1 MKFTSALA
9 IALLSIT
16 TSASF
21 PKAGISLPNP
31 RTACE
36 TKKGPNHAGVC
47 KVYEVLDATKE
58 TGEQVNCMKEHPCMV
73 NQNGCVIWVKNGK
86 KVAKFRN
93 QIYDE
98 IIQQRERSPSI
109 EIGLSLGK
117 SYHSAAVCSGS
128 NQLPRSL
135 FCKQDLGSDFFNE
148 TVDRWCS
155 TVAFQLI
162 ESFELDI
169 KRPWLGLRAITPKC
183 SSPHLGRYF
192 DPAAT
197 RHLIPELN
205 AAIWFPRMRKCYLKV
220 NLFNLRSLLKN
231 GKDGRENL
239 RSCLAEVAG
248 FLKRATALT
257 DTRIDVVLWAQKMP
271 NAKERE
277 RPKFINT
284 DDVNYAWEISEKDNF
299 ASHLDACFGPLQE
312 VPGIQT
318 IRVYGVNLIDAWWN
332 VDEPDNFQSRVPAL
346 LSTSSSSQRHF
357 IPTM

>member
-1 MKFTSALA
+1 
-9 IALLSIT
+9 
-16 TSASF
+16 
-21 PKAGISLPNP
+21 
-31 RTACE
+31 
-36 TKKGPNHAGVC
+36 
-47 KVYEVLDATKE
+47 
-58 TGEQVNCMKEHPCMV
+58 
-73 NQNGCVIWVKNGK
+73 
-86 KVAKFRN
+86 
-93 QIYDE
+93 
-98 IIQQRERSPSI
+98 
-109 EIGLSLGK
+109 
-117 SYHSAAVCSGS
+117 
-128 NQLPRSL
+128 
-135 FCKQDLGSDFFNE
+135 
-148 TVDRWCS
+148 
-155 TVAFQLI
+155 
-162 ESFELDI
+162 
-169 KRPWLGLRAITPKC
+169 
-183 SSPHLGRYF
+183 
-192 DPAAT
+192 
-197 RHLIPELN
+197 
-205 AAIWFPRMRKCYLKV
+205 MRKCYLKV

-332 VDEPDNFQSRVPAL
+332 VDEPDDFQSRVPAL